1 MESDIIKISHL
12 NKSFGEV
19 KAVNDLSFRVKKGEL
34 FAFLGVNGAGKS
46 TTISILCGLLKKDSG
61 TVQVNGIE
69 TDKAGAQ
76 TKRMLGVVFQDSVLD
91 KPLTVKE
98 NLMSRAAL
106 YGITGNAFDKRL
118 QELVEILDFDEF
130 LNRPVGKLS
139 GGQRRRIDI
148 ESWRKAWAD
157 MVNEEFQKKGMQE
170 RIDHR
175 SYEAQGIMLIP
186 QIHEGSNVRKM
197 EAKGI
202 RTEKGS
208 LNRLIKEINQGIL
221 LLKEKVKDIMDVI
234 SELSEEMHRNEKSTK
249 SDLSQC
255 IQKYFADRNEMAE
268 SYSYGKNKAR
278 KTNLKKMAEL
288 LVYLEEHHISTIE
301 ELNEHVKGKKAELG
315 ILGQVNRRKKADIAG
330 FKENLRYLNWYEEGI
345 PIIGKIEKRKF
356 NKAKERIKAEN
367 GDTLRRYHIAK
378 RILTERELLGKMDK
392 TTLQEASV
400 PLWKRYALSIPEA
413 AKYFGIG
420 EKRLYQIIAE
430 NEGADFILEIGSHI
444 KIKRELFG
452 RFLDRATCV

>member
-1 MESDIIKISHL
+1 MKASRHNGRSGKHGVYDVKHNDRDFDVEHSEHIDSERTKQNVYWDCYQGYSFAGSSQERQFNFTEIERAYYYEHYSDFVDAQNERNEQARHPERNRTIDDVLKNNKTCPEESVIQLGNIDH
-12 NKSFGEV
+12 
-19 KAVNDLSFRVKKGEL
+19 AVTPD
-34 FAFLGVNGAGKS
+34 
-46 TTISILCGLLKKDSG
+46 
-61 TVQVNGIE
+61 
-69 TDKAGAQ
+69 
-76 TKRMLGVVFQDSVLD
+76 VLA
-91 KPLTVKE
+91 KVSAE
-98 NLMSRAAL
+98 
-106 YGITGNAFDKRL
+106 F
-118 QELVEILDFDEF
+118 FDEF
-130 LNRPVGKLS
+130 NKRYGS
-139 GGQRRRIDI
+139 
-148 ESWRKAWAD
+148 
-157 MVNEEFQKKGMQE
+157 
-170 RIDHR
+170 H
-175 SYEAQGIMLIP
+175 
-186 QIHEGSNVRKM
+186 HEGSNVRKM

-392 TTLQEASV
+392 TTLQQKISSLETEAKENYAQYKS
-400 PLWKRYALSIPEA
+400 LARDIKQLQDICMFSKKTKEQKRQRTKE
-413 AKYFGIG
+413 
-420 EKRLYQIIAE
+420 E
-430 NEGADFILEIGSHI
+430 NSL
-444 KIKRELFG
+444 
-452 RFLDRATCV
+452 